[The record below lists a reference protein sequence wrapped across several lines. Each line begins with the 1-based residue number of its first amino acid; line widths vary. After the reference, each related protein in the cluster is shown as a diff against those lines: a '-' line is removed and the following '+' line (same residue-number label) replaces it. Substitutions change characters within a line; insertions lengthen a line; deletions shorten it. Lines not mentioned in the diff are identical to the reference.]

1 MRKRRKKAPAKARKA
16 GRTNNYSMKAVGIDL
31 GTTKVAVTVYDKNSG
46 PVTALNAPHHAALA
60 NENPAIREQDTEKIF
75 ACVLDLI
82 GKIPETLRKEVSA
95 IGITGQMHS
104 LLLTGSDGGYS
115 PLVTWQ
121 DHRCGGEMI
130 SRFNRKGKVVLREGF
145 GGTTLARMAEEKTL
159 SQWKSALTISDALNL
174 LLRGG
179 GKAVTDPTHAASWGL
194 YDMAGGNWNFNALEA
209 LDIPQEI
216 LPEILPSG
224 AVTGTVSKEFAARFS
239 IPSTAKVVNAIGDNQ
254 ASILGTG
261 KDFASEI
268 YLTLGTGAQL
278 SMVTEK
284 KPENLPENLEIR
296 PFPADRYLLVSA
308 PLCGGAAFAW
318 LADTVNA
325 FRTELGE
332 DPVARGELLD
342 KLDDAG
348 FRFMQE
354 HGESDIKI
362 APHFLGERHAPE
374 LRAQISGVTLD
385 NATPGALASALAL
398 GIIRNLKSGFPAE
411 QLANRRK
418 VIGSGNA
425 VRLVKSICLAIEREF
440 ALPLELADGSE
451 EAACGAA
458 ELALESAS
466 V

>member
-1 MRKRRKKAPAKARKA
+1 
-16 GRTNNYSMKAVGIDL
+16 MKAIGIDL
-31 GTTKVAVTVYDKNSG
+31 GTTKVAVIVYDQDNG
-46 PVTALNAPHHAALA
+46 LVTALNAPHNAALA
-60 NENPAIREQDTEKIF
+60 NENPAIREQDANKIF
-75 ACVLDLI
+75 ACVMELI
-82 GKIPETLRKEVSA
+82 GKIPETLRNEISA

-104 LLLTGSDGGYS
+104 LLLTDENNSLS

-121 DHRCGGEMI
+121 DHRCGEEMI
-130 SRFNRKGKVVLREGF
+130 KRFNQKSGLILREGF
-145 GGTTLARMAEEKTL
+145 GGTTLARMAEEKSL
-159 SQWKSALTISDALNL
+159 SKWKCAVTVSDALNL

-179 GKAVTDPTHAASWGL
+179 GRAVTDPTHAASWGI
-194 YDMAGGNWNFNALEA
+194 YDASNGCWDTKALKA
-209 LDIPQEI
+209 LDIPQEL

-224 AVTGTVSKEFAARFS
+224 AVTGTISAEFARKFA
-239 IPSTAKVVNAIGDNQ
+239 IPETAKIVNAIGDNQ

-261 KDFASEI
+261 KDFDTEI

-278 SMVTEK
+278 SMVTDRK
-284 KPENLPENLEIR
+284 LENLPANLELR
-296 PFPADRYLLVSA
+296 PFPNERYLLVSA

-318 LADTVNA
+318 LADTVNM

-332 DPVARGELLD
+332 EPIPRGALLD
-342 KLDDAG
+342 KLDEAG
-348 FRFMQE
+348 FRFMKE
-354 HGESDIKI
+354 HGESDIRF

-374 LRAQISGVTLD
+374 LRASVSGVTLD

-398 GIIRNLKSGFPAE
+398 GIIRNLKSGFPSQ
-411 QLANRRK
+411 QLENRKK

-440 ALPLELADGSE
+440 GLPLELADGSE

-458 ELALESAS
+458 ALALESAA